1 MLQVNR
7 AAGNVGTKKRAG
19 DSHKVESQPFHS
31 VSSQG
36 RLKLTK
42 SYTWHIISYPCT
54 IYNRQPVPQISCF
67 GNCNSLMS
75 WRYLILTLSSQG
87 GRSCYRGEPEEQG
100 RTGTNQHDCDSEDDD
115 GDDDDD
121 DNSDDIPHPSRFRGQ
136 WQPWWAGEATF
147 SGERP
152 TWRRTG
158 KLPASNRSKIEIEDT
173 QEMKSNSIQSFQIN
187 NSDACLVIWDHKIW
201 SWTKSEIRVR
211 LEICGSGYS
220 KRLW

>member
-54 IYNRQPVPQISCF
+54 IYNRQPVPQISCLDK
-67 GNCNSLMS
+67 CDSLMA
-75 WRYLILTLSSQG
+75 WHYLILTLSSQG

-158 KLPASNRSKIEIEDT
+158 KLPASNRSKIEYWGYSRNEI
-173 QEMKSNSIQSFQIN
+173 QFNSIL
-187 NSDACLVIWDHKIW
+187 SDQQQRCLLGD
-201 SWTKSEIRVR
+201 
-211 LEICGSGYS
+211 LGP
-220 KRLW
+220 